1 MNRLRLLL
9 ILSITLFCSPL
20 CAAPALVLNTAD
32 RPPLSTSDQKGFS
45 DRVILEACK
54 RAGVSAQIIPLSS
67 ARSLSNVEQA
77 LDDGNFLRIAGVE
90 KKYPHLMRVPEPI
103 IEVQFVIFSKIRE
116 LKTPSWDS
124 LKPYHVGHVR
134 GWQIA
139 EDKIKDVKQITVV
152 ENRTS
157 LFKVLET
164 DRIELAFAELYGGYY
179 LMHTLNL
186 PHLSIAQ
193 PPLAS
198 KEMFLYLN
206 RKHEKLVP
214 KLAAALKEM
223 KRDGSYDAI
232 FNQTLAPY
240 LPKKQTRQP

>member
-1 MNRLRLLL
+1 MKTLLQL
-9 ILSITLFCSPL
+9 ALAVLLVSPVY
-20 CAAPALVLNTAD
+20 AAQTLVLGTAD
-32 RPPLSTSDQKGFS
+32 RPPLSTDDHKGFS
-45 DRVILEACK
+45 DRVIIEACK
-54 RAGVSAQIIPLSS
+54 RLGVSVQIIPLAS
-67 ARSLSNVEQA
+67 ARTLTNAEQA

-90 KKYPHLMRVPEPI
+90 KKYPHLIRVPEPI
-103 IEVQFVIFSKIRE
+103 IEVQFVIFSKHKN
-116 LKTPSWDS
+116 LKTPNWEN
-124 LKPYHVGHVR
+124 LKPYHVGYVR
-134 GWQIA
+134 GWLIA
-139 EDKIKDVKQITVV
+139 EEKIKDVRQVTVV

-193 PPLAS
+193 PPLATR
-198 KEMFLYLN
+198 EMFLYLN
-206 RKHEKLVP
+206 KKHEKLVP
-214 KLAAALKEM
+214 KLAKVLREM

-240 LPKKQTRQP
+240 LPAKYHRKP